1 MYSRKSWFFSVFK
14 SQYYMTVCKTT
25 KGMIDFIIQF
35 QENFSYASNMFQNI
49 FEAIIKNTTDKAHN
63 HHKIAT

>member
-1 MYSRKSWFFSVFK
+1 
-14 SQYYMTVCKTT
+14 MTVCKTT